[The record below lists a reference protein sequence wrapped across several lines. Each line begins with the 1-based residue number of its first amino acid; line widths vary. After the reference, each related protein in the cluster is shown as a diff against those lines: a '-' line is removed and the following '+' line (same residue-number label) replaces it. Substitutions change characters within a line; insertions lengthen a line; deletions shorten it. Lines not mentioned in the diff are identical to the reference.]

1 MRKSI
6 ICELVVYP
14 PATICCEGILPLS
27 IIHCPLS
34 IVHYPLSIVYR
45 GPSPMQLV
53 VVIAVRNAVSAAT
66 KTFAPISMI
75 LFFIIQR
82 FNTII
87 FLMLLQVIPFPLLS
101 SCVPSVASQQSWS
114 GRGAFRRGGPI
125 PLLSRRG

>member
-1 MRKSI
+1 MANRDASYETIECDYHWRKSI

-34 IVHYPLSIVYR
+34 IVYR
-45 GPSPMQLV
+45 GPSSMQLV
-53 VVIAVRNAVSAAT
+53 VVIAVKNAVSAAT

-101 SCVPSVASQQSWS
+101 
-114 GRGAFRRGGPI
+114 RRG
-125 PLLSRRG
+125 